1 MNVEAQIY
9 WRPLD
14 DRDCLC
20 HRYCHGNS
28 TRHDEGDGTPRR
40 GQHAKMN
47 GCVNATFKIR
57 PDIPDASE
65 NGSSAW
71 HRILR
76 RSFVSRT
83 APRVMTKARHPWDGN
98 QAFTGPGNKV
108 LDVEADA
115 TEQDFILADNPVF
128 FIRNASDYVLFMQDF
143 ATSEAQ
149 GKPPEKF
156 FTYLKEHH
164 PDDIPV
170 LLRYRQHIQNDPLT
184 STYWS
189 QVPYA
194 FGSDMR
200 AICRYRCSPVTGAVV
215 PAMPGSSHD
224 YLRERMIERL
234 AAGQDEVAFDFAVQ
248 VKMDASK
255 SVIDNPTVEWGE
267 PFEIGRHDSY
277 RRPGVR
283 HRCAEPLRRSPI
295 VFTLAC
301 ATGAPAGRRN
311 KRNPQGGVS
320 GQPEPAPRI
329 STVGMRKSAADLDV
343 INRSD
348 FTTVRDLNSQLSEWA
363 WAGAQAAPGIIGEW
377 SCVIGAATV
386 SQIAP
391 RLIFSLIS
399 LAYGVALWR
408 SRHCGGWLTN

>member
-1 MNVEAQIY
+1 MTDIASAINTVTAFQLAMM
-9 WRPLD
+9 RA
-14 DRDCLC
+14 
-20 HRYCHGNS
+20 
-28 TRHDEGDGTPRR
+28 TTPHLR

-57 PDIPDASE
+57 PDIPDALKIGVFGLAQDFEAVIRFS
-65 NGSSAW
+65 NGSQSDDRKPDIHGMA
-71 HRILR
+71 IKLLQ
-76 RSFVSRT
+76 V
-83 APRVMTKARHPWDGN
+83 D
-98 QAFTGPGNKV
+98 GNKV

-128 FIRNASDYVLFMQDF
+128 FLRNASDYVLFMQDF

-156 FTYLKEHH
+156 FTYLEEHH

-267 PFEIGRHDSY
+267 PFESVATIHIAAQVFDTDAQNSYGDRLSFSPWHVLPEHRPVGEINEIRKVVYLASQSLRH
-277 RRPGVR
+277 
-283 HRCAEPLRRSPI
+283 ESP
-295 VFTLAC
+295 
-301 ATGAPAGRRN
+301 P
-311 KRNPQGGVS
+311 
-320 GQPEPAPRI
+320 
-329 STVGMRKSAADLDV
+329 
-343 INRSD
+343 
-348 FTTVRDLNSQLSEWA
+348 
-363 WAGAQAAPGIIGEW
+363 
-377 SCVIGAATV
+377 
-386 SQIAP
+386 
-391 RLIFSLIS
+391 
-399 LAYGVALWR
+399 
-408 SRHCGGWLTN
+408 